1 MSSSSSKKI
10 HYAADE
16 LQNEGWKGF
25 AAIVVILATLISVA
39 ADASWIAYEMK
50 FSKYQTAVAG
60 LQQSDYNNTDH
71 VYTLLLIP
79 LFCSSVQGL
88 VLLMRSIDR
97 CGLADVQK
105 RYEWLCSTYTY
116 AGLSATLALTNVATV
131 SVVYGY
137 NLVVLGR
144 FNDAYLAAKTGA
156 LRNNALPTAA
166 FLLTMLSVG
175 FNTAFSWVTVP
186 ALNFSL
192 V

>member
-1 MSSSSSKKI
+1 MTSKKI
-10 HYAADE
+10 QYAADE
-16 LQNEGWKGF
+16 LQPWWKGF
-25 AAIVVILATLISVA
+25 ASVLGIVATVISIA
-39 ADASWIAYEMK
+39 ADASWVVYEHK
-50 FSKYQTAVAG
+50 FSAYQTAVAG

-71 VYTLLLIP
+71 VWTLLLIP

-97 CGLADVQK
+97 CGLENVQK

-144 FNDAYLAAKTGA
+144 FNDAYLAAKTGV

-175 FNTAFSWVTVP
+175 FNAAFSWVTVP
-186 ALNFSL
+186 ALNFSA